1 MAADTQ
7 ILITSD
13 RDVVAA
19 RQQGRAVA
27 LRTGFS
33 MSEATLIATAISE
46 LARNIVSY
54 ANQGSVT
61 LRPVY
66 GSNGAIGLTIV
77 ASDSGPGIA
86 DVTLALRDDLVERVG
101 RLRSRGVVVDVT
113 VLDVMDSFAARTL
126 RDMARMIRLRG
137 ARTVIVGIQPE
148 VAFAMVQLGL
158 TLEDIPTALDLE
170 EGLAYL
176 QQKARSIN

>member
-13 RDVVAA
+13 KDVVTA

-27 LRTGFS
+27 LQTGFS

-61 LRPVY
+61 LRPIL
-66 GSNGAIGLTIV
+66 GSNGATGLTIV

-86 DVTLALRDDLVERVG
+86 DLNLALRDG
-101 RLRSRGVVVDVT
+101 YSSSG
-113 VLDVMDSFAARTL
+113 
-126 RDMARMIRLRG
+126 G
-137 ARTVIVGIQPE
+137 
-148 VAFAMVQLGL
+148 LGL
-158 TLEDIPTALDLE
+158 GLPGVRRLMDEFDIASRAGSGTTVTITKWLP
-170 EGLAYL
+170 
-176 QQKARSIN
+176 